1 MSNCSFIRAV
11 IVALLGMAGVS
22 LGCDK
27 SPVSPTPL
35 SAVTAAAPVADP
47 APVILR
53 GVVLTASPSVVMSGD
68 QLTMTWT
75 APSGRGC
82 VGGGDWVALYKVGDA
97 DSTGSSNGHSDL
109 WFLHVCGATS
119 GTATLSAP
127 PEAGEYEFRYLA
139 GSTASARSNPV
150 TITASTSSLPLV
162 PTLRVDGGTTSS
174 HQIGQTFWVTGSGYT
189 AGQTVRRYL
198 DPPVTGSA
206 EITPLTADRLGN
218 LSWAFTPTCADHQN
232 MVAIYA
238 VDVAT
243 GRASNTVTETVSDAA
258 SCR

>member
-1 MSNCSFIRAV
+1 MSNRSFIRVV

-27 SPVSPTPL
+27 SVVSPTPL
-35 SAVTAAAPVADP
+35 SAAAAAVPVTDP
-47 APVILR
+47 APVTLQ
-53 GVVLTASPSVVMSGD
+53 GVILTASPSAVTSGD
-68 QLTMTWT
+68 RLTMTWV

-97 DSTGSSNGHSDL
+97 DSTGSANGHSDL

-127 PEAGEYEFRYLA
+127 PEAGQYEFRYLA
-139 GSTASARSNPV
+139 GPTASARSNPV
-150 TITASTSSLPLV
+150 TVTASTSPLGLV
-162 PTLRVDGGTTSS
+162 PTLRVDGGTASS

-189 AGQTVRRYL
+189 AGQMVRRYL
-198 DPPVTGSA
+198 DPPVNGSA

-232 MVAIYA
+232 TVAIYA
-238 VDVAT
+238 LDVTT
-243 GRASNTVTETVSDAA
+243 GRASNTITETVTDAA